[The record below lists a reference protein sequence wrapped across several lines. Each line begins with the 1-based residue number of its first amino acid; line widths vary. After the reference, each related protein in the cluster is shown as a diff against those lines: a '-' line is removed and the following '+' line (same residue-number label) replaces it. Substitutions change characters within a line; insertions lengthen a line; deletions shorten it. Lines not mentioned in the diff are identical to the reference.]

1 MLFLQPKLEYLIN
14 FKRILRCFELASG
27 LRINFHKSCVVKVGK
42 KLAEEEDWGRVFKCK
57 KAILPISYLGL
68 PIGARPHSKAFWN
81 TLVLRMGSRLAPW
94 KKKFLDKGGR
104 LVLIKSVLS
113 SISTYYMSVFKVSRS
128 FFWGDGVEKRKVHA
142 VDWGTICKRK
152 SHGGL
157 GIGRVLDINRSLLAK
172 WVWRFGK
179 EEGSMWKRVL
189 CAKYGISQSSLSWKW
204 KAPSSASVFMKA
216 VGSLFDEGSVSASIL
231 EGGLKILVGCGD
243 RIRFW
248 EDVWLDDCSL
258 KVAYPRIFALASK
271 KSGTVRDF
279 GSWQKD
285 VWRWNVPLR
294 RSIFDWEVNLWKV
307 FCMALD
313 CVTIIRII
321 PDVVVWTHRP
331 NGEFS
336 VKSFERC
343 IEDSLSDGQVDVV
356 FSWGGITPHKVE
368 VFIWQL
374 IRGWVMVNQVLDRFG
389 MLVAASLE
397 CSLCRESLESIDHL
411 FLHCSWAL
419 RVWYKCMGWW
429 DVVGCCNS
437 SLKEWFSGW
446 MGLCPKVQYGRAWS
460 SLIQAIGWSLW
471 EARNRVVFKGISA
484 DVNYVIDLVK
494 FRVAWWFKH
503 HGKGSTEPITLML
516 ENLKECCT
524 KCALGRAGIGGVLCD
539 ARGKVLCLFS
549 AFVGARDAIA
559 AEMLAIQKAINLYAS
574 KTTFVGRDIVI
585 VSDSKSAVDWVNESG
600 IGHINLVD
608 SIYDIR
614 SKLDYL
620 GNTKVIYNSRATNLL
635 VDSLAKKGLASTGEF
650 IKRGEA

>member
-1 MLFLQPKLEYLIN
+1 M
-14 FKRILRCFELASG
+14 
-27 LRINFHKSCVVKVGK
+27 VKVGK

-57 KAILPISYLGL
+57 KATLPISYLGL

-113 SISTYYMSVFKVSRS
+113 SISTYYMSFFKVSRS

-271 KSGTVRDF
+271 KSGTIRDF

-294 RSIFDWEVNLWKV
+294 RSIFDWEVNMWKV

-336 VKSFERC
+336 VKSFQRC
-343 IEDSLSDGQVDVV
+343 IEDSLGDGQVDVV

-374 IRGWVMVNQVLDRFG
+374 I
-389 MLVAASLE
+389 
-397 CSLCRESLESIDHL
+397 
-411 FLHCSWAL
+411 
-419 RVWYKCMGWW
+419 K
-429 DVVGCCNS
+429 
-437 SLKEWFSGW
+437 GW

-484 DVNYVIDLVK
+484 DVNYVIDLLPPTLNALK
-494 FRVAWWFKH
+494 FNVD
-503 HGKGSTEPITLML
+503 GSA
-516 ENLKECCT
+516 

-559 AEMLAIQKAINLYAS
+559 AEMLAIQKAVNLYAS

-635 VDSLAKKGLASTGEF
+635 ADSLAKKGLASTGEF